1 MWYLV
6 FFMLQNSFIPINYD
20 NTNWPFH
27 AFEAS
32 VPNSYAYQQYNII
45 HTIIHTYKAKNVL
58 LKNF

>member
-6 FFMLQNSFIPINYD
+6 FFILQNSFTPINYD

-32 VPNSYAYQQYNII
+32 APNSYAYQQYN
-45 HTIIHTYKAKNVL
+45 TTYTYNTYD
-58 LKNF
+58 NPYI

>member
-6 FFMLQNSFIPINYD
+6 FIILQNSFTPINYD

-32 VPNSYAYQQYNII
+32 AANSYPYQQYN
-45 HTIIHTYKAKNVL
+45 TTYTYNTYDNAYI
-58 LKNF
+58 